1 MFKIV
6 DKDKMKN
13 RSDKDDADQ
22 SVDHQDV
29 EKQETP
35 EDQPELSLDEQ
46 LAKAQEEASKNWDK
60 VLRLQAEIENLR
72 KRTLR
77 DVENASRGSI
87 ERVIMEMLPILD
99 SFELGLDLKTETI
112 DEYKTFKEGQEAS
125 MMLMN
130 SLFNKLSI
138 ETIDPSEMRYDPGLH
153 EVISTQE
160 DDSVEPGYIIK
171 VIQKGYRLKE
181 RLLRPARVIVR
192 AEKNKKDSPT

>member
-13 RSDKDDADQ
+13 RSKQDDADQ

-29 EKQETP
+29 EKQQTP
-35 EDQPELSLDEQ
+35 EDQSELSLDEQ
-46 LAKAQEEASKNWDK
+46 LAKSQEEASKNWDK

-153 EVISTQE
+153 EVIGTQE

-192 AEKNKKDSPT
+192 AEKNKKDSLT

>member
-1 MFKIV
+1 V

-13 RSDKDDADQ
+13 RSDKDDTDQ

-29 EKQETP
+29 GKQETP
-35 EDQPELSLDEQ
+35 EDQSKLSLDEQ
-46 LAKAQEEASKNWDK
+46 LAKSQEQASKNWDK

-130 SLFNKLSI
+130 SLFYKLSI
-138 ETIDPSEMRYDPGLH
+138 ETIDPSEMRYDPELH

-181 RLLRPARVIVR
+181 RLLRPARVIVC
-192 AEKNKKDSPT
+192 AEKNKKDSLT

>member
-87 ERVIMEMLPILD
+87 ERVIMEVLPILD

>member
-1 MFKIV
+1 
-6 DKDKMKN
+6 MKN
-13 RSDKDDADQ
+13 RSDKDDTDQ

-29 EKQETP
+29 GKQETP
-35 EDQPELSLDEQ
+35 EDQSELSLDEQ
-46 LAKAQEEASKNWDK
+46 LAKSQEQASKNWDK

-99 SFELGLDLKTETI
+99 SFELGLNLKTETI

-130 SLFNKLSI
+130 SLFYKLSI
-138 ETIDPSEMRYDPGLH
+138 ETIDPSEMRYDPELH
-153 EVISTQE
+153 EVISTLE

-181 RLLRPARVIVR
+181 RLLRPARVIVC

>member
-1 MFKIV
+1 
-6 DKDKMKN
+6 MKN
-13 RSDKDDADQ
+13 RSDKDDTDQ
-22 SVDHQDV
+22 SVDHQNV

-35 EDQPELSLDEQ
+35 EDQSELSLDEQ
-46 LAKAQEEASKNWDK
+46 LAKSQEEVSNNWDK

-77 DVENASRGSI
+77 DIENASRGSI

-130 SLFNKLSI
+130 SLFYKLSI
-138 ETIDPSEMRYDPGLH
+138 ETIDPSEMRYDPELH

-181 RLLRPARVIVR
+181 RLLRPARVIVC
-192 AEKNKKDSPT
+192 AEKNKKDSLT

>member
-13 RSDKDDADQ
+13 RSKQDDADQ

-29 EKQETP
+29 EKQQTP
-35 EDQPELSLDEQ
+35 EDQSELSLDEQ
-46 LAKAQEEASKNWDK
+46 LAKSQEEASKNWDK

>member
-1 MFKIV
+1 
-6 DKDKMKN
+6 MKN
-13 RSDKDDADQ
+13 RSDKDDTDQ
-22 SVDHQDV
+22 SVDHQNV
-29 EKQETP
+29 GKQETP
-35 EDQPELSLDEQ
+35 EDQSELSLDEQ
-46 LAKAQEEASKNWDK
+46 LAKSQEEASNNWDK

-77 DVENASRGSI
+77 DIENASRGSI
-87 ERVIMEMLPILD
+87 ERVMMEMLPILD
-99 SFELGLDLKTETI
+99 SFELGLGLKTETM

-138 ETIDPSEMRYDPGLH
+138 ETIDPSGMRYDPELH
-153 EVISTQE
+153 EVIGTQE
-160 DDSVEPGYIIK
+160 SDSVAPGYIIQ

-181 RLLRPARVIVR
+181 RLLRPARVIIC

>member
-35 EDQPELSLDEQ
+35 EDQSELSLDEQ
-46 LAKAQEEASKNWDK
+46 LAKSQEEASKNWDK

>member
-1 MFKIV
+1 
-6 DKDKMKN
+6 MKN
-13 RSDKDDADQ
+13 RSDKDDTDQ

-29 EKQETP
+29 GKQETP
-35 EDQPELSLDEQ
+35 EDQSELSLDEQ
-46 LAKAQEEASKNWDK
+46 LAKSQEQASKNWDK

-112 DEYKTFKEGQEAS
+112 DEYQTFKEGQEAS

-130 SLFNKLSI
+130 SLFYKLSI
-138 ETIDPSEMRYDPGLH
+138 ETIDPSEMRYDPELH

-181 RLLRPARVIVR
+181 RLLRPARVIVC
-192 AEKNKKDSPT
+192 AEKNKKDSLT

>member
-1 MFKIV
+1 
-6 DKDKMKN
+6 MKN
-13 RSDKDDADQ
+13 RSDKDDTDQ

-29 EKQETP
+29 GKQETP
-35 EDQPELSLDEQ
+35 EDQSELSLDEQ
-46 LAKAQEEASKNWDK
+46 LAKSQEQASKNWDK

-130 SLFNKLSI
+130 SLFYKLSI
-138 ETIDPSEMRYDPGLH
+138 ETIDPSEMRYDPELH
-153 EVISTQE
+153 EVMSTQE
-160 DDSVEPGYIIK
+160 DDSIEPGYIIK

-181 RLLRPARVIVR
+181 RLLRPARVIVC
-192 AEKNKKDSPT
+192 AEQNKKDSPT

>member
-46 LAKAQEEASKNWDK
+46 LAKSQEEVSKNWDK

-192 AEKNKKDSPT
+192 AEKNKKDSLT

>member
-1 MFKIV
+1 
-6 DKDKMKN
+6 MKN
-13 RSDKDDADQ
+13 RSDKDDTDQ

-29 EKQETP
+29 GKQETP
-35 EDQPELSLDEQ
+35 EDQSELSLDEQ
-46 LAKAQEEASKNWDK
+46 LAKSQEQASKNWDK

-130 SLFNKLSI
+130 SLFYKLSI
-138 ETIDPSEMRYDPGLH
+138 ETIDPSEMRYDPELH

-160 DDSVEPGYIIK
+160 DDLVEPGYIIK

-181 RLLRPARVIVR
+181 RLLRPARVIVC
-192 AEKNKKDSPT
+192 AEKNKKDSLT

>member
-6 DKDKMKN
+6 DKDKMKK

-46 LAKAQEEASKNWDK
+46 LAKSQEEASKNWDK

>member
-13 RSDKDDADQ
+13 RSKQDDSDQ

-29 EKQETP
+29 EKQQTP
-35 EDQPELSLDEQ
+35 EDQSELSLDEQ
-46 LAKAQEEASKNWDK
+46 LAKSQEEASKNWDK

-87 ERVIMEMLPILD
+87 ERVMMEMLPILD
-99 SFELGLDLKTETI
+99 SFELGLDLKTETMN
-112 DEYKTFKEGQEAS
+112 EYKTFKEGQVAS

-138 ETIDPSEMRYDPGLH
+138 ETIDPSEMRYDPELH
-153 EVISTQE
+153 EVVGTQE
-160 DDSVEPGYIIK
+160 DNSVEPGYIIQ

-181 RLLRPARVIVR
+181 RLLRPARVIVCV
-192 AEKNKKDSPT
+192 EKE

>member
-6 DKDKMKN
+6 DKDKMKK

-22 SVDHQDV
+22 SLDHQDV

-46 LAKAQEEASKNWDK
+46 LAKSQEEVSKNWDK

>member
-13 RSDKDDADQ
+13 RSNKDDADQ

-29 EKQETP
+29 EKQQTP
-35 EDQPELSLDEQ
+35 EDQSELSLDEQ
-46 LAKAQEEASKNWDK
+46 LAKSQEEASKNWDK

>member
-1 MFKIV
+1 
-6 DKDKMKN
+6 MKN
-13 RSDKDDADQ
+13 RSDKDDTDQ
-22 SVDHQDV
+22 SVDHQNV

-35 EDQPELSLDEQ
+35 EDQSELSLDEQ
-46 LAKAQEEASKNWDK
+46 LAKSQEEASNNWDK

-77 DVENASRGSI
+77 DIENASRGSI

-99 SFELGLDLKTETI
+99 SFELGLNLKTETI

-130 SLFNKLSI
+130 SLFYKLSI
-138 ETIDPSEMRYDPGLH
+138 ETIDPSEMRYDPELH

-181 RLLRPARVIVR
+181 RLLRPARVIVC

>member
-1 MFKIV
+1 
-6 DKDKMKN
+6 MKN
-13 RSDKDDADQ
+13 RSDKDDTDQ

-29 EKQETP
+29 GKQETP
-35 EDQPELSLDEQ
+35 EDQSELSLDEQ
-46 LAKAQEEASKNWDK
+46 LAKSQEQASKNWDK

-99 SFELGLDLKTETI
+99 SFELGLGLKTETM

-138 ETIDPSEMRYDPGLH
+138 ETIDPSEMRYDPELH

-160 DDSVEPGYIIK
+160 DDSVAPGYIIQ

-181 RLLRPARVIVR
+181 RLLRPARVIVC
-192 AEKNKKDSPT
+192 AEKNKKDSLT

>member
-1 MFKIV
+1 
-6 DKDKMKN
+6 MKN
-13 RSDKDDADQ
+13 RSDKDDTDQ

-29 EKQETP
+29 GKQETP
-35 EDQPELSLDEQ
+35 EDQSELSLDEQ
-46 LAKAQEEASKNWDK
+46 LAKSQEQASKNWDK

-77 DVENASRGSI
+77 DIENASRGSI

-130 SLFNKLSI
+130 SLFYKLSI
-138 ETIDPSEMRYDPGLH
+138 ETIDPSEMRYDPELH

-181 RLLRPARVIVR
+181 RLLRPARVIVC
-192 AEKNKKDSPT
+192 AEKNKKDSLT

>member
-1 MFKIV
+1 
-6 DKDKMKN
+6 MKN
-13 RSDKDDADQ
+13 RSDKDDTDQ

-29 EKQETP
+29 GKQETP
-35 EDQPELSLDEQ
+35 EDQSKLSLDEQ
-46 LAKAQEEASKNWDK
+46 LAKSQEQASKNWDK

-130 SLFNKLSI
+130 SLFYKLSI
-138 ETIDPSEMRYDPGLH
+138 ETIDPSEMRYDPEFH

-181 RLLRPARVIVR
+181 RLLRPARVIVC
-192 AEKNKKDSPT
+192 AEKNKKDSLT

>member
-1 MFKIV
+1 
-6 DKDKMKN
+6 MKN
-13 RSDKDDADQ
+13 RSDKDDTDQ

-29 EKQETP
+29 GKQETP
-35 EDQPELSLDEQ
+35 EDQSELSLDEQ
-46 LAKAQEEASKNWDK
+46 LAKSQEQASKNWDK

-130 SLFNKLSI
+130 SLFYKLSI
-138 ETIDPSEMRYDPGLH
+138 ETIDPSEMRYDPELH
-153 EVISTQE
+153 EVMSTQE
-160 DDSVEPGYIIK
+160 DDSVEPGYIIQ

-181 RLLRPARVIVR
+181 RLLRPARVIVC